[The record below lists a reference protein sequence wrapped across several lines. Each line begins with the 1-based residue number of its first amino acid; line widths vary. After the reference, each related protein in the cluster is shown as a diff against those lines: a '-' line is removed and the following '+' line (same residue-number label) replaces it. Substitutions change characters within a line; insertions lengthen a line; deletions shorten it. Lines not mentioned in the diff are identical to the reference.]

1 MLFKKKKHH
10 TLDTYPILHVMNSLK
25 DYQKYLVQ
33 KEVDSLNQLGKINR
47 SFKGALSKSEN
58 FQKTLQ
64 DFEQT
69 FSNINQ
75 VSGQFETVKSEI
87 SQSVVHAQ
95 DEIEN
100 LKNSSLK
107 VESHFTEMTNT
118 FQNFELSVQEIKK
131 STNKITSIAEQ
142 TNILAL
148 NASIEAARAGEQG
161 KGFAVV
167 AREVKNLA
175 DEVMNLVAAVEANIA
190 DVEQGTDKLRS
201 DINTSHQAL
210 EQSLE
215 KVNGTY
221 ETFDKITDAAEGAT
235 TVQSEISNV
244 IDDSRIALQNVNS
257 FFDQIKDQYREVMN
271 HIVLASKLG
280 TTKSAMFED
289 VDNMLSQIPPMLT
302 SDNDDD

>member
-1 MLFKKKKHH
+1 MQIKKKNHH
-10 TLDTYPILHVMNSLK
+10 KLDTYPILHVMNSLK

-33 KEVDSLNQLGKINR
+33 REVDSLNQLDMINR
-47 SFKGALSKSEN
+47 SFKGALGKSEH

-64 DFEQT
+64 EFEET

-75 VSGQFETVKSEI
+75 VSGQFATVKSEI
-87 SQSVVHAQ
+87 SQSVIHAQ
-95 DEIEN
+95 DEVEN
-100 LKNSSLK
+100 LKNSSLQ
-107 VESHFTEMTNT
+107 VESHFVEMKNT
-118 FQNFELSVQEIKK
+118 FQDFELAVQEIKK

-175 DEVMNLVAAVEANIA
+175 DEVKNLVAAVEANIA
-190 DVEQGTDKLRS
+190 DVEQGTNKLHS
-201 DINTSHQAL
+201 DMDTSQQAL
-210 EQSLE
+210 GKSLE
-215 KVNGTY
+215 KVNETY
-221 ETFDKITDAAEGAT
+221 EMFDKITDASEGAT

-244 IDDSRIALQNVNS
+244 IDDSRMALQNVNS
-257 FFDQIKDQYREVMN
+257 FFDQIKEQYQEVMD
-271 HIVLASKLG
+271 HIKDASKLG

-302 SDNDDD
+302 SYLNDD